1 MKEIVTFTLSGK
13 EYGVEVGKL
22 QGIENYAEMLPV
34 EDMPEGI
41 QGTITVRKETIPVF
55 DIKKQLMLPAV
66 GVTPNTK
73 YVVLRTTQGKLAV
86 VADSVSK
93 MVKAEGQEMQNFPIL
108 LQTDETSYVDFIV
121 KKENQLILTINPENL
136 IERDKWK
143 EINEALK
150 KMETGGS
157 ND

>member
-22 QGIENYAEMLPV
+22 QGIENYADMLQV
-34 EDMPEGI
+34 QDMPEGI

-66 GVTPNTK
+66 GVTPDTK

-86 VADSVSK
+86 VVDGVSK
-93 MVKAEGQEMQNFPIL
+93 IVKAEGQEMQNFPVL
-108 LQTDETSYVDFIV
+108 LQTDATSYVDFIV

-143 EINEALK
+143 EINKALK